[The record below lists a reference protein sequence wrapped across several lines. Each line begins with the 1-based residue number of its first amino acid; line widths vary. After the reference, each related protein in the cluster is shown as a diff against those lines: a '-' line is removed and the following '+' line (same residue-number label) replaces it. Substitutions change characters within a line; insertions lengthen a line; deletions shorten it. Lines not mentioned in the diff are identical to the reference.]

1 MPDCRH
7 MDIASSSA
15 GVDCTI
21 EIEWHCFFVCYSDRV
36 PFTCFPPSR
45 CFSEWL
51 AAGMPDQAFPH
62 RSYLGGKPVIRV
74 RQQFCRVH
82 VTHTVGLPSL
92 KFWHNNVLL
101 HHHLQI
107 KRTINVSNSPMSQ
120 KGSQSQTPISRLFP
134 FFQDW
139 LESMQNESEGI
150 SFFSARWKF
159 EVALLQFDR
168 WGSELR
174 VGKTLP
180 DTGYIAP
187 LPNQKTANPWASVQ
201 CQKMK
206 DTSPLTTPP
215 YLWSM
220 LQIHRPHW
228 RDNSVSLPSL
238 FIHITYFKTSQIE
251 RPG

>member
-1 MPDCRH
+1 MPYCWN

-15 GVDCTI
+15 RVDCTI

-36 PFTCFPPSR
+36 PFTCFPPCR

-107 KRTINVSNSPMSQ
+107 KRTINVSNWPMSQ

-134 FFQDW
+134 FSKIDSAWKVCRMKVRGFR
-139 LESMQNESEGI
+139 
-150 SFFSARWKF
+150 FFSARWKF

-168 WGSELR
+168 WGSA
-174 VGKTLP
+174 GWQ
-180 DTGYIAP
+180 DTPGHRIYRAIAKSKDRKPLSKCAVSKNEGYQPADNPP
-187 LPNQKTANPWASVQ
+187 LLVINVANTSTALA
-201 CQKMK
+201 
-206 DTSPLTTPP
+206 
-215 YLWSM
+215 
-220 LQIHRPHW
+220 R
-228 RDNSVSLPSL
+228 
-238 FIHITYFKTSQIE
+238 
-251 RPG
+251 

>member
-82 VTHTVGLPSL
+82 SGSAIIKILTQQCFASSSSSDKKEPLMWAIDPWARRAPNHRLQSPDFFLFPGLIGKYAEWKWGDFVFFRQMKVWGGIVAVWQMRLGIAGWQDTPGHRIYRAIAKSKDRKPL
-92 KFWHNNVLL
+92 SKCAVSKNEGYQPADNPPLL
-101 HHHLQI
+101 V
-107 KRTINVSNSPMSQ
+107 INVANTS
-120 KGSQSQTPISRLFP
+120 TAL
-134 FFQDW
+134 
-139 LESMQNESEGI
+139 
-150 SFFSARWKF
+150 AR
-159 EVALLQFDR
+159 
-168 WGSELR
+168 
-174 VGKTLP
+174 
-180 DTGYIAP
+180 
-187 LPNQKTANPWASVQ
+187 
-201 CQKMK
+201 
-206 DTSPLTTPP
+206 
-215 YLWSM
+215 
-220 LQIHRPHW
+220 
-228 RDNSVSLPSL
+228 
-238 FIHITYFKTSQIE
+238 
-251 RPG
+251 

>member
-1 MPDCRH
+1 MPGCRH

-82 VTHTVGLPSL
+82 VTHTVGLPSS

-107 KRTINVSNSPMSQ
+107 KRTINVSNWPMSQ

-134 FFQDW
+134 FSKIDW
-139 LESMQNESEGI
+139 KVCRMKVRGFRFFPPDESLRWHCCSLTDE
-150 SFFSARWKF
+150 AR
-159 EVALLQFDR
+159 
-168 WGSELR
+168 R

-220 LQIHRPHW
+220 LQIRRPHW